1 MNAARTFD
9 GSANLENRVIL
20 FEDDD
25 INRKTLT
32 MIMERMGYQVV
43 SFPDP
48 AAVAWQWRLRPSR
61 RRRDLV
67 ITDNRMPAGSGLEWV
82 RWLIREGFAHDDVAI
97 MSGFWKW
104 RQLEEARALGVH
116 LFFKPFSIDELS
128 QWLAGRSAIQPPG
141 ERLVLDMATADSPA
155 R

>member
-1 MNAARTFD
+1 M
-9 GSANLENRVIL
+9 IL

-32 MIMERMGYQVV
+32 MLMERMGYQVV
-43 SFPDP
+43 SFPD
-48 AAVAWQWRLRPSR
+48 AGAVAWQWRLRPSS

-67 ITDNRMPAGSGLEWV
+67 ITDNQMPAGSGLEWV
-82 RWLIREGFAHDDVAI
+82 RWLIQEGFAHGDVAI

-104 RQLEEARALGVH
+104 RQLEEAKALGVH
-116 LFFKPFSIDELS
+116 LFFKPFSIDELR
-128 QWLAGRSAIQPPG
+128 QWLAARSAVQPPG
-141 ERLVLDMATADSPA
+141 ARLVIDMAMADSPT